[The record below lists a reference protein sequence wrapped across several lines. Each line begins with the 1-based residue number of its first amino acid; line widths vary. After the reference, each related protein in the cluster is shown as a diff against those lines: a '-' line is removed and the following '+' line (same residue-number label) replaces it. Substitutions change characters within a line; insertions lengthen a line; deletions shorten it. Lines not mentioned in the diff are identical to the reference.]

1 MRPTNSNTTSYQP
14 GEPPSDLAQLQRFL
28 REELR
33 KLKAA
38 LDAVA
43 DGFAPVVYAYPPK
56 PRIGMVR
63 NFDGTTINPGSGA
76 GMYRYDG
83 SAWKFLG

>member
-1 MRPTNSNTTSYQP
+1 MRPINSSTTSYQP
-14 GEPPSDLAQLQRFL
+14 GEPPSDPAQLQRFL

>member
-1 MRPTNSNTTSYQP
+1 MRPTNSNTTNYQP
-14 GEPPSDLAQLQRFL
+14 GEPPSDPAQLQRFL